1 MMNRFQTSPAQVRDE
16 LARLMGAA
24 LHEGMKR
31 LFAQAERQLFDLA
44 SSETDSDRRAEAFEA
59 IALCRSEQDG
69 FFRAFAGELQRPTAP
84 WQTAEWHE
92 LIGDRI
98 RALRFED
105 ELAEAGQ
112 RCGIEHTQFEARV
125 GQLHEDDPD
134 HVPAGLFTL
143 ESISRAFLAQTRDLP
158 ETVRRRLI
166 AHWGEQVLFRLTPIY
181 SVLNDYL
188 IQVGVLPGIKRL
200 RDPLADAA
208 PAITPATAQPAIP
221 DVPQHAGPSPDGLAE
236 RLVPLVRATIGGD
249 DQYLFRF
256 ERDQDWRTEDFAG
269 FIMDRLEPTLPIANW
284 PTRSREIIRLVGMT
298 LSDVLNDGLIDPR
311 HRRQIAT
318 LQLAVLLLAARD
330 RHFLSDADHP
340 MRRILNLLALIGS
353 DPDLKPDIESTA
365 AMLVPI
371 QQAVLDNPAELDPL
385 SERLRDISRGKP
397 VEAPEPA
404 VTPAHERLAQ
414 IEERCRIRVGKIL
427 AGHVNDMPLRE
438 PTRALLDDVFQPFMV
453 RTMINQGRQSAP
465 WAGIIGLLQD
475 ALTLQIDPTL
485 GPDEVK
491 AFGRNASQVFND
503 KTSDGLLADEQQALD
518 AFLAYLDSQSRE
530 GLQFA
535 ESTATSRPDSASD
548 APGVATP
555 SAAEEKAPAAD
566 VAGETAPT
574 ETETVASD
582 SLTIPSPVELAPNDS
597 DSPGQKTP
605 SSRDASDES
614 ESAIDE
620 PEADQPPSEPAIP
633 TDGLLLASL
642 PTVKDFF
649 DQQSR
654 SEEWFEVYTGPG
666 RALRRLKI
674 RDLDPD
680 NGVVNFANRTGQ
692 AKLSL
697 PVAQVLDDLFAER
710 TRLVFGNPRF
720 ARSLAT
726 LRAQLEEPRDEH

>member
-24 LHEGMKR
+24 LHEGTKR

-44 SSETDSDRRAEAFEA
+44 SSETDSDRRTEAFEA

-69 FFRAFAGELQRPTAP
+69 FFRALVGELLRPDAEWQSAP
-84 WQTAEWHE
+84 WHE
-92 LIGDRI
+92 LIGDRA

-105 ELAEAGQ
+105 DLAEASE

-125 GQLHEDDPD
+125 GQLHENDPD

-143 ESISRAFLAQTRDLP
+143 ESISRAFLVRSRGLP
-158 ETVRRRLI
+158 EAVRNHLV
-166 AHWGEQVLFRLTPIY
+166 AHWAEQVLFRLAPIY

-188 IQVGVLPGIKRL
+188 IQVGVLPGIKRV
-200 RDPLADAA
+200 RASLADDAPVSPPPTAA
-208 PAITPATAQPAIP
+208 PAVPE
-221 DVPQHAGPSPDGLAE
+221 VPQQAGPSPEALAE
-236 RLVPLVRATIGGD
+236 RLVPMVRATIGGD

-256 ERDQDWRTEDFAG
+256 ERDRDWRPEDFAG
-269 FIMDRLEPTLPIANW
+269 FIMERLEPALPTANW
-284 PTRSREIIRLVGMT
+284 PARSREIIRLVGMT

-365 AMLVPI
+365 AMLAPI
-371 QQAVLDNPAELDPL
+371 QQAVLDNPAELEPL
-385 SERLRDISRGKP
+385 AERLRDISRGKP
-397 VEAPEPA
+397 VATPEPA
-404 VTPAHERLAQ
+404 VVPARERLAQ
-414 IEERCRIRVGKIL
+414 IEERCRLRVGKIL

-438 PTRALLDDVFQPFMV
+438 PTRVLLDGVFQPFMV

-465 WAGIIGLLQD
+465 WAGIIGLLHD

-485 GPDEVK
+485 DPDDVK
-491 AFGRNASQVFND
+491 AFARDASRVFND
-503 KTSDGLLADEQQALD
+503 QASDGLLADEQQALD
-518 AFLAYLDSQSRE
+518 AFLAYLDAQSRAGPE
-530 GLQFA
+530 FA
-535 ESTATSRPDSASD
+535 EPAATSTD
-548 APGVATP
+548 APARAAAGTRTPRATD
-555 SAAEEKAPAAD
+555 ED
-566 VAGETAPT
+566 APT
-574 ETETVASD
+574 IDAGVSRENASTETVASD
-582 SLTIPSPVELAPNDS
+582 SPTVPTPAEPPPEGGEPPAPSIASTS
-597 DSPGQKTP
+597 D
-605 SSRDASDES
+605 RSDES
-614 ESAIDE
+614 AASL
-620 PEADQPPSEPAIP
+620 DQPGADPAPPEPGIPS
-633 TDGLLLASL
+633 DGLLLASL
-642 PTVKDFF
+642 PSVRDFF
-649 DQQSR
+649 ERQGA

-674 RDLDPD
+674 RDLDAD

-692 AKLSL
+692 AQLSL
-697 PVAQVLDDLFAER
+697 PVAQVLDDLFANR

-726 LRAQLEEPRDEH
+726 LRAQLEEARDEH